1 MARADSIGDTGVYER
16 YDSISGRGP
25 DPNPMYSTLAGKKV
39 LKMFGKKTMSLVPLN
54 ISFHVRGGTTKLG
67 FPLHADWLYKGYIR
81 ALV

>member
-1 MARADSIGDTGVYER
+1 
-16 YDSISGRGP
+16 
-25 DPNPMYSTLAGKKV
+25 MYSTLAGKKV